1 MAVAPVDVVPC
12 ERRAGGSVHVVGD
25 HRFPPE
31 PRCPSSLAMKD
42 QADVCPLSWR
52 VTLKPISTRLQ
63 GGLRFFRHPVP
74 AHLSVG
80 LAARLPVW
88 EMYGVATFRLSD
100 TG

>member
-1 MAVAPVDVVPC
+1 
-12 ERRAGGSVHVVGD
+12 
-25 HRFPPE
+25 
-31 PRCPSSLAMKD
+31 MKD

-52 VTLKPISTRLQ
+52 VTLKPLSTRLQ

-74 AHLSVG
+74 AHQSVG

-100 TG
+100 TGALGSAFPPAALVSVYPQHLGG